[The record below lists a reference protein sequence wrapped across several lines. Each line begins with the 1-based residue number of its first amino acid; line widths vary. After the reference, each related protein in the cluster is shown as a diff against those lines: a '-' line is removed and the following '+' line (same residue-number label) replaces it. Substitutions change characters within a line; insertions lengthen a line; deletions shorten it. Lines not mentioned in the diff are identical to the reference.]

1 MMRLGHGGK
10 HRLAVNGHLGVL
22 DDDVRPPSSVQNHPP
37 TVGIEYVC
45 KDAHATG
52 ILMVLANSGTR
63 GGAHIRDAAGAKE
76 MPDAQPTLGSRRSG
90 PRLRTAPSGR
100 PHSGAAEPRGAPSMP
115 SSRTLPLD
123 AKQPRLGCGCFD
135 AEVITR

>member
-1 MMRLGHGGK
+1 MMRLGHGGE

-52 ILMVLANSGTR
+52 ILMVLTNSGTR
-63 GGAHIRDAAGAKE
+63 GGAHTRGATRARRF
-76 MPDAQPTLGSRRSG
+76 PTPSQPTAPAEAGPGFGRRGQLVSTAG
-90 PRLRTAPSGR
+90 PPSL
-100 PHSGAAEPRGAPSMP
+100 ATPR
-115 SSRTLPLD
+115 
-123 AKQPRLGCGCFD
+123 
-135 AEVITR
+135 